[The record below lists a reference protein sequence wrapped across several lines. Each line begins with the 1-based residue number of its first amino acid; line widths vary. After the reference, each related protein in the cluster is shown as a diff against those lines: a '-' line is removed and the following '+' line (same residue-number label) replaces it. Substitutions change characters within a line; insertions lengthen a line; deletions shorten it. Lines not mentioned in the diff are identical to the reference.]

1 MILNTLSLL
10 RYTYC
15 DILYCMYN
23 LKRFIYCTFR
33 YEGMIVRSLLA
44 AIDHNHHLHRKQAI
58 NSKGEPV
65 YSRRWSKRA
74 KRWKVVVIKEKKK
87 YSYLPI
93 MCAGVLKLLGT
104 GSAAPTVY
112 EDHPRN
118 IAPTIARIPAP
129 PTSTLVHEHVSRF

>member
-1 MILNTLSLL
+1 
-10 RYTYC
+10 
-15 DILYCMYN
+15 
-23 LKRFIYCTFR
+23 
-33 YEGMIVRSLLA
+33 
-44 AIDHNHHLHRKQAI
+44 
-58 NSKGEPV
+58 
-65 YSRRWSKRA
+65 
-74 KRWKVVVIKEKKK
+74 
-87 YSYLPI
+87 

>member
-1 MILNTLSLL
+1 
-10 RYTYC
+10 
-15 DILYCMYN
+15 
-23 LKRFIYCTFR
+23 
-33 YEGMIVRSLLA
+33 MIVRSLLA

-65 YSRRWSKRA
+65 YSGRWSKRV
-74 KRWKVVVIKEKKK
+74 KRWKVIVIKEKKT
-87 YSYLPI
+87 YSYFLI